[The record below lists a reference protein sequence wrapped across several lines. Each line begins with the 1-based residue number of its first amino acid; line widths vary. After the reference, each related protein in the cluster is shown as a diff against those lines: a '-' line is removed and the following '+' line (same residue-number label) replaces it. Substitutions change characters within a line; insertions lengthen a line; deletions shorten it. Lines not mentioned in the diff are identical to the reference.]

1 MLDKLTFLN
10 NLKVFLFDVI
20 EAALVIRLGVIYED
34 QAKLVPESEVGF
46 YYKGTKYLRYGYE
59 SVPSKYKHRFKPLH
73 ESLAIAMDT
82 YLEKSEDLHS
92 EWNYISSYVRCILNQ
107 CGTAAQLYLAL
118 PTGLHGFL
126 NQQGITG
133 SIEDHACD
141 FDIGNNQLGKE
152 LLLTRLML
160 NMTGD

>member
-1 MLDKLTFLN
+1 MLGKLTFLN
-10 NLKVFLFDVI
+10 NLRVFLFDVT

-46 YYKGTKYLRYGYE
+46 YYKGTKYSRYT
-59 SVPSKYKHRFKPLH
+59 SIPPKYKNRLKPLH
-73 ESLAIAMDT
+73 ESLAVAMEI
-82 YLEKSEDLHS
+82 YLEKSANVQT
-92 EWNYISSYVRCILNQ
+92 EWGYISSYLRCILNQ
-107 CGTAAQLYLAL
+107 CGTASQLYLAL

-126 NQQGITG
+126 NQQDIIAPTENH
-133 SIEDHACD
+133 SCD

-160 NMTGD
+160 NMTGI

>member
-46 YYKGTKYLRYGYE
+46 YYKGIKYARYGMIPPKFKNR
-59 SVPSKYKHRFKPLH
+59 VKPLH
-73 ESLAIAMDT
+73 ESLVIPMDI
-82 YLEKSEDLHS
+82 YLKKLKDTQS
-92 EWNYISSYVRCILNQ
+92 EWGYISSYVRCILNQ
-107 CGTAAQLYLAL
+107 CATASQLYLAL

-133 SIEDHACD
+133 STENHTCD

-160 NMTGD
+160 NITGG

>member
-1 MLDKLTFLN
+1 MLNKQKLLDS
-10 NLKVFLFDVI
+10 LKVFLYAET
-20 EAALVIRLGVIYED
+20 EAKLVAVLHNLEED
-34 QAKLVPESEVGF
+34 QAKLVPGSEVGF
-46 YYKGTKYLRYGYE
+46 YYRGNQYIRYTA
-59 SVPSKYKHRFKPLH
+59 VPPKFRNRVKALH
-73 ESLAIAMDT
+73 ESLVPYMDE
-82 YLEKSEDLHS
+82 YLENVKKMFS
-92 EWNYISSYVRCILNQ
+92 EWGYISSYVRCILNQ
-107 CGTAAQLYLAL
+107 CGTASQLYLAL

-133 SIEDHACD
+133 SMEDYACG

>member
-46 YYKGTKYLRYGYE
+46 YYKGTKYLRYT
-59 SVPSKYKHRFKPLH
+59 SIPPKYKNRLKPLH
-73 ESLAIAMDT
+73 ASLSNPMDI
-82 YLEKSEDLHS
+82 YLKKLKDTQS
-92 EWNYISSYVRCILNQ
+92 EWDYISSYVRCILNQ
-107 CGTAAQLYLAL
+107 CGTASQLYLAL

-133 SIEDHACD
+133 SMEDHACD